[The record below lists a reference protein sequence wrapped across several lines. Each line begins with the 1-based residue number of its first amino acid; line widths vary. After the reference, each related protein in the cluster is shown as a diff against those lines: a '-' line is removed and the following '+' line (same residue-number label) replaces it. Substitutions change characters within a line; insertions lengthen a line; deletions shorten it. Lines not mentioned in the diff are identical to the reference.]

1 MSDNLENI
9 DPVVDTT
16 TTEPVVAEEPVVD
29 STNILTPAEIS
40 SQKCTLV
47 NNIQMIPTELNENEF
62 HIEPIVF
69 ENFVPMEQLPNSNN
83 IDGIICN
90 YSVFENPAMN
100 LLSRPFHTTEYLNA
114 ELEYSERTKKL
125 VNTFLT
131 SLHEK
136 KNKINIVEIGVCSEK
151 NEYTISNSSTG
162 NLVSN
167 KRPQDVYVGIDIIR
181 RYSWNDNENNVH
193 TIYSASD
200 FVDENISILNSIGV
214 NDIDLLVIDGWR
226 SIEQLYK
233 EWQYTKI
240 LSNVGIVLF
249 NCVNLYPGPYYI
261 TKSIDD
267 TKYDIYRYLS
277 DVKDNGICVAVRK

>member
-1 MSDNLENI
+1 
-9 DPVVDTT
+9 
-16 TTEPVVAEEPVVD
+16 
-29 STNILTPAEIS
+29 
-40 SQKCTLV
+40 
-47 NNIQMIPTELNENEF
+47 
-62 HIEPIVF
+62 
-69 ENFVPMEQLPNSNN
+69 MEQLPNSNN

-100 LLSRPFHTTEYLNA
+100 LLSRPFHTTEYLNT
-114 ELEYSERTKKL
+114 EIEYSERTKKI
-125 VNTFLT
+125 VNTYLT

-151 NEYTISNSSTG
+151 NENTILNSSTG

-193 TIYSASD
+193 TIYSPSD
-200 FVDENISILNSIGV
+200 YVDYNINILNTIGI

-240 LSNVGIVLF
+240 LSNIGIVLV

-261 TKSIDD
+261 SKSIDD